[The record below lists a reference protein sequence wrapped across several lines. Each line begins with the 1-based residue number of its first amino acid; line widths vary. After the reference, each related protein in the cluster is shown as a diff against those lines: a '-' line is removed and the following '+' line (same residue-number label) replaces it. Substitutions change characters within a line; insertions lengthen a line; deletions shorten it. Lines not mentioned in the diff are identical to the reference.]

1 MCNRIICHKLHCD
14 VRGVITTSE
23 PIHDADVNGAI
34 VNAHPSPQPCTCP
47 SDPIIKPRLECTYGH
62 RCCYMAVRILP
73 CADATC
79 ATPTEL
85 HKYEPRTGTVWAPL
99 PEIDS
104 APLPPATLVVPPQAP
119 PAAAAIPTRGPE
131 AGLLRAGDR
140 IQTLSAQ
147 MHAVGAAI
155 RGREAH
161 LGGVGH
167 GICVAIEA
175 DWERTRRYP
184 GERRRVRC
192 NAEVEVRLLRYVLGL
207 LGWLLESS
215 RAEYRACRE
224 ELKELQLAHGSAVVA
239 LGTWG

>member
-23 PIHDADVNGAI
+23 PIYDADVNGPI
-34 VNAHPSPQPCTCP
+34 VSAHPSPQPCTCP
-47 SDPIIKPRLECTYGH
+47 SDPTIKPRLKCTYGH

-79 ATPTEL
+79 TTPTEL
-85 HKYEPRTGTVWAPL
+85 HKYEPRTGTVWEPL

-104 APLPPATLVVPPQAP
+104 DPLPPATGVPAQGP
-119 PAAAAIPTRGPE
+119 PAAVIPTRGPE
-131 AGLLRAGDR
+131 GGLLRAGDR

-155 RGREAH
+155 RRREAH

-184 GERRRVRC
+184 GEPRRVRC
-192 NAEVEVRLLRYVLGL
+192 NAEIEARML
-207 LGWLLESS
+207 
-215 RAEYRACRE
+215 RE

-239 LGTWG
+239 LGTRG